1 MADNHEIELKP
12 LGFFKRTNPPVFLLS
27 AAVMVVF
34 ILSSTFFT
42 ESARDFFGHLQFLIT
57 HYFSWVFTF
66 VTTVI
71 LLAMIYLLFS
81 PIGKLRLGGPDER
94 PEFSRVTWFAMLF
107 SAGMGIGLVFWSI
120 AEPISHYMNPPSG
133 PGETLEAARQAMR
146 ITFFHWGFH
155 AWAVYCMMGLALAYF
170 AFRLR
175 LPLTIRSVF
184 YPVLGN
190 RIYGPWGHAI
200 DIFAVV
206 STMFGVSTSL
216 GLGAMQVNS
225 GLNFIT
231 GWEESTFHQVLL
243 IAGITAVA
251 TTSVVLGLVKGIS
264 RLSHFNLWLSAGFL
278 LFVLAAGPTVFL
290 FSNFFETIGDYLP
303 QVFTLGIW
311 SESFPDEDWRAS
323 WTTFYWAWWVAW
335 SPFVGMFIARVSR
348 GRTIREFVFWVLI
361 APCLATFVWLS
372 VFGGTALHQEMYD
385 GSAISQAVAAN
396 VSRALFITLQEIP
409 FQFVSV
415 LVAVVVIITYFVT
428 SSDSGSL
435 VIDIITAGGLQEPP
449 KNQRIFWAITEG
461 MIAIV
466 LLVFGGL
473 KALQTA
479 AIASGFPFSFILLG
493 MCFCLFKALRKE
505 HVKSRA
511 QPVEIREVS

>member
-27 AAVMVVF
+27 VAVMAVF

-66 VTTVI
+66 ATTVI
-71 LLAMIYLLFS
+71 LLAMLYLLFS

-170 AFRLR
+170 AFRLG

-290 FSNFFETIGDYLP
+290 FGNFFETFADYLP

-335 SPFVGMFIARVSR
+335 SPFV
-348 GRTIREFVFWVLI
+348 
-361 APCLATFVWLS
+361 
-372 VFGGTALHQEMYD
+372 
-385 GSAISQAVAAN
+385 
-396 VSRALFITLQEIP
+396 
-409 FQFVSV
+409 
-415 LVAVVVIITYFVT
+415 
-428 SSDSGSL
+428 
-435 VIDIITAGGLQEPP
+435 
-449 KNQRIFWAITEG
+449 
-461 MIAIV
+461 
-466 LLVFGGL
+466 
-473 KALQTA
+473 
-479 AIASGFPFSFILLG
+479 
-493 MCFCLFKALRKE
+493 
-505 HVKSRA
+505 
-511 QPVEIREVS
+511 